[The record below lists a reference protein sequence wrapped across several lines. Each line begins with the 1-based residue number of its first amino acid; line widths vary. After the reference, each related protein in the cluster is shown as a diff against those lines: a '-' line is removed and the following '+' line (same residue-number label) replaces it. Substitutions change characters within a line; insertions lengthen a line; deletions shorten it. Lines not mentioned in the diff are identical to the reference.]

1 MSQTFSTGAFPQFDA
16 SGATGALIA
25 DRFINTFIAGEDL
38 TGGPGL
44 AVYLS
49 AAYTVKRVNAANMT
63 TFLGITMTK
72 AASGAKVTVLCRG
85 FTRAKAFGSISAG
98 DQLTTGPA
106 SQPGTVQTDNSSKNT
121 TIIGMAIQ
129 AISSGAT
136 GIILLW

>member
-1 MSQTFSTGAFPQFDA
+1 MSFPQFDA

-25 DRFINTFIAGEDL
+25 DRFINTFIAGEVLDQ
-38 TGGPGL
+38 TVGGPGL

-63 TFLGITMTK
+63 TFVGITMTK
-72 AASGAKVTVLCRG
+72 QSTIGGKVTVLCRG
-85 FTRAKAFGSISAG
+85 FTRAKAFGSVSAG

-106 SQPGTVQTDNSSKNT
+106 SQPGTVQTDNSSKNS